1 MVLAY
6 PRDMVTFEDTTTDT
20 TITHPIKS
28 RLMNFATHTRIR
40 RLRLMT
46 YWTVEDIV
54 YGAFGPALSNP
65 SVHAKSKHFS
75 QVDGDALS
83 QAVDSL
89 RPILHTFYCSRPL
102 DFEDL
107 YQRVKNAIYPI
118 SGIGLLVVY
127 DIALR
132 IGCSLCPKIIPEKY
146 VYLHGYG
153 SRVYTSA
160 DAILHTNIKKQYG
173 TIDAIDVA
181 HLQPYF
187 PCYSAMEIEDLLC
200 IYHKQIT
207 AAKGTFNPVW
217 LNKLP
222 NGVCDSDEPSAPG
235 CDCCSFS

>member
-1 MVLAY
+1 
-6 PRDMVTFEDTTTDT
+6 
-20 TITHPIKS
+20 
-28 RLMNFATHTRIR
+28 MNFATHTRIR

-46 YWTVEDIV
+46 YWTVEEIV
-54 YGAFGPALSNP
+54 YGAFGPISATSTDY
-65 SVHAKSKHFS
+65 AKSKHFS
-75 QVDGDALS
+75 QVRRDALS
-83 QAVDSL
+83 QAVDNL
-89 RPILHTFYCSRPL
+89 RPILHTFYCNRPL

-132 IGCSLCPKIIPEKY
+132 IGCSLCPKIIPQKY

-153 SRVYTSA
+153 SKVYTSA

-207 AAKGTFNPVW
+207 AAKGTFNPNW
-217 LNKLP
+217 LRELP
-222 NGVCDSDEPSAPG
+222 EGACDSDEAG
-235 CDCCSFS
+235 AQNCDCCSFS

>member
-1 MVLAY
+1 
-6 PRDMVTFEDTTTDT
+6 
-20 TITHPIKS
+20 
-28 RLMNFATHTRIR
+28 MNFATHIRIR

-46 YWTVEDIV
+46 YWTVEEIV
-54 YGAFGPALSNP
+54 YGAFGPISATS

-75 QVDGDALS
+75 QVYGDALS
-83 QAVDSL
+83 QAVDNL
-89 RPILHTFYCSRPL
+89 RPILHTFYYNRPL

-107 YQRVKNAIYPI
+107 YQRVMNAIYPI

-153 SRVYTSA
+153 SKVYTSA
-160 DAILHTNIKKQYG
+160 DAILHTSIKKQYG

-200 IYHKQIT
+200 IYHDQIVNN
-207 AAKGTFNPVW
+207 GRFDPDW
-217 LNKLP
+217 LKELP
-222 NGVCDSDEPSAPG
+222 DGVCDSDEASASD

>member
-6 PRDMVTFEDTTTDT
+6 PRDIVTFEDTTTDT

-54 YGAFGPALSNP
+54 YGAFGPISATSTD
-65 SVHAKSKHFS
+65 HAKSKHIWGI
-75 QVDGDALS
+75 DDDALS
-83 QAVDSL
+83 LAVDQL
-89 RPILHTFYCSRPL
+89 RPILHTFYCNRPL

-132 IGCSLCPKIIPEKY
+132 IGCSLCPRIIPEKY

-160 DAILHTNIKKQYG
+160 NAILHTNIKKQYG

-200 IYHKQIT
+200 IYHDQIVNN
-207 AAKGTFNPVW
+207 GRFDPDW
-217 LNKLP
+217 LKELP
-222 NGVCDSDEPSAPG
+222 EGVCDSDEAG
-235 CDCCSFS
+235 AQNCDCCSFS

>member
-1 MVLAY
+1 
-6 PRDMVTFEDTTTDT
+6 
-20 TITHPIKS
+20 
-28 RLMNFATHTRIR
+28 MNFATHTRIR

-46 YWTVEDIV
+46 YWTVEEIV

-132 IGCSLCPKIIPEKY
+132 IGCSLCPRIIPQKY

-160 DAILHTNIKKQYG
+160 NAILHTNIKKQYG

-200 IYHKQIT
+200 IYHDQIVNN
-207 AAKGTFNPVW
+207 GRFDPDW
-217 LNKLP
+217 LKELP
-222 NGVCDSDEPSAPG
+222 EGVCDSDEAG
-235 CDCCSFS
+235 AQNCDCCSFS

>member
-1 MVLAY
+1 
-6 PRDMVTFEDTTTDT
+6 
-20 TITHPIKS
+20 
-28 RLMNFATHTRIR
+28 MNFATHTRIR

-46 YWTVEDIV
+46 YWTVEEIV
-54 YGAFGPALSNP
+54 YGAFGST
-65 SVHAKSKHFS
+65 KSSIYTHKVNSHLNRINRS
-75 QVDGDALS
+75 SLR
-83 QAVDSL
+83 QAVNQL
-89 RPILHTFYCSRPL
+89 RPILHTFYYNRPL

-107 YQRVKNAIYPI
+107 YQRVMNAIYPI

-132 IGCSLCPKIIPEKY
+132 IGCSLCPRIIPEKY

-160 DAILHTNIKKQYG
+160 DAILHTSIKKQYG

-200 IYHKQIT
+200 IYHDQII
-207 AAKGTFNPVW
+207 AANGFFNPIW
-217 LNKLP
+217 LRELP
-222 NGVCDSDEPSAPG
+222 EGACESDEASAPG